1 MIPLP
6 EPEVGYQTWTGQCR
20 GAYTADQM
28 HAHAAAARR
37 QALEEARDACERISE
52 GYWLRESNQWPE
64 MKTDAQTGASDCEAA
79 IRSLIDKDTA

>member
-6 EPEVGYQTWTGQCR
+6 EPARTHDRHGHLLLIGPC
-20 GAYTADQM
+20 YTADQM

-37 QALEEARDACERISE
+37 QALEEAARVIERTYGI
-52 GYWLRESNQWPE
+52 N
-64 MKTDAQTGASDCEAA
+64 AAA